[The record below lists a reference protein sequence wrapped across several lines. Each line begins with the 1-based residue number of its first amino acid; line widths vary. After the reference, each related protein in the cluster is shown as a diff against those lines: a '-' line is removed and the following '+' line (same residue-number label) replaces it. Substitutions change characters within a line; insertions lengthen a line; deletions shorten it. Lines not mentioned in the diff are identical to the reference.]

1 MLLNDE
7 RRAFKRLPV
16 NCGVVVREPGGP
28 ELGRGSGKN
37 LSGGGI
43 LFIAGQSLEIGAELE
58 VSLVP
63 SLERIT
69 PMTALIKVVRVERVE
84 RAAHDYEIA
93 GSIQKVLS

>member
-1 MLLNDE
+1 MLPNDD

-16 NCGVVVREPGGP
+16 NCSVVVREPGGA

-43 LFIAGQSLEIGAELE
+43 LFITPQQVRVGTELE

-63 SLERIT
+63 SLDRMI
-69 PMTALIKVVRVERVE
+69 PMTALIKVVRVEPESRDF
-84 RAAHDYEIA
+84 AIA
-93 GSIQKVLS
+93 GSIQKVLA